1 MKLGVNYSLKH
12 SGEFFYK
19 MTNEDDLNNYSLKKV
34 LISSSK
40 INLSIEESS
49 KNN

>member
-1 MKLGVNYSLKH
+1 MRLGVNYWLKH

-19 MTNEDDLNNYSLKKV
+19 MTNEDDLNNYSLKKI

-40 INLSIEESS
+40 L
-49 KNN
+49 KL

>member
-19 MTNEDDLNNYSLKKV
+19 MTNEDDLTNYSLKKI

-40 INLSIEESS
+40 INLSIEESL
-49 KNN
+49 N